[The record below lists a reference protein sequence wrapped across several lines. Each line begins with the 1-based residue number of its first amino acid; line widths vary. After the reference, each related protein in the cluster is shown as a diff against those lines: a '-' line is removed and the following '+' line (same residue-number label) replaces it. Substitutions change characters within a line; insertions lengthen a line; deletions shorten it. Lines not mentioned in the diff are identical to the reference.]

1 MKYVTD
7 CGAELRVNMRREHIE
22 QFNSDDVLPSRL
34 EPLHKYSYRNSTFS
48 HSLCTLNNFTI
59 CLIKSLHLKEA
70 SEVETDKNFLGG
82 DIESRYRANYRKK
95 SRELKHKTNML
106 TSEETSSW
114 QITHASLRR
123 ALSQFPRSLIDE
135 MLTVILFFSSF
146 FCFFCCDTFFLCG
159 CVVSSPHLVCAA
171 GFFISIELCT
181 IFYWIFSSLLCP
193 LSEAEHP

>member
-1 MKYVTD
+1 
-7 CGAELRVNMRREHIE
+7 MRREHIE

-95 SRELKHKTNML
+95 SLEN
-106 TSEETSSW
+106 
-114 QITHASLRR
+114 
-123 ALSQFPRSLIDE
+123 
-135 MLTVILFFSSF
+135 
-146 FCFFCCDTFFLCG
+146 
-159 CVVSSPHLVCAA
+159 
-171 GFFISIELCT
+171 
-181 IFYWIFSSLLCP
+181 
-193 LSEAEHP
+193 